1 MSTHG
6 QNDVVKSHSVNGALS
21 TDSDMELPEP
31 EMPSLE
37 MTNLGETEMPSLE
50 RSVSY

>member
-1 MSTHG
+1 
-6 QNDVVKSHSVNGALS
+6 V
-21 TDSDMELPEP
+21 TDSDINLPEP

-37 MTNLGETEMPSLE
+37 LTNLDETITGMPDMPDPEMPSLE